1 MAKIDWDSPESKN
14 FVPPGEYEL
23 TIQTLEWAHFEK
35 SGSNGVKLWTKTER
49 DTSVNENF
57 VLAPTGG
64 SAPHP
69 IAIAR
74 FKSLMAA
81 LGEPP
86 LQPFDPSLQAEVDA
100 FGLAIKAYEGQRFR
114 AVLKVTSD
122 GYGDKNEIKKFIVP
136 KTGASKP
143 TPGTTPAPGAPPVA
157 EEKSKF

>member
-35 SGSNGVKLWTKTER
+35 SGSNGVKLWAKTER
-49 DTSVNENF
+49 ETSVNENF
-57 VLAPTGG
+57 VLAPVNDA
-64 SAPHP
+64 APHP
-69 IAIAR
+69 ITLAR

-81 LGEPP
+81 LGEPR
-86 LQPFDPSLQAEVDA
+86 LQGFDPSVQVEVDN
-100 FGLAIKAYEGQRFR
+100 FTLAIKTMEGQRFR

-122 GYGDKNEIKKFIVP
+122 EYGDKNEIKKFIVP

-143 TPGTTPAPGAPPVA
+143 TPGTTPAAGAPPVA